1 MNKSEKVQKKAL
13 EAALAM
19 FKTINKGTV
28 KLKTDIR
35 ENVFGGT

>member
-19 FKTINKGTV
+19 FKTINKK
-28 KLKTDIR
+28 KLKRSNEHDSKSK
-35 ENVFGGT
+35 V